1 MSSTST
7 TSTPSVDRHMGRVKW
22 FNNKA
27 GYGFIT
33 ATRDGAETDIFVHHS
48 NVMVVNEQYKY
59 LVQGEYVEFIIIST
73 EEGPHKFKASEVSG
87 INGGK
92 LMCETRNEFRQMKTD
107 QSAPT
112 TSSSRSASAPSFRE
126 ASTPREASTSRASS
140 MPTESTQ
147 PWKFAQKT
155 SRDQGSQGRGQ
166 SGRSAGRGGRGGG
179 GGRAGSSAGSSAG
192 RGSQ

>member
-1 MSSTST
+1 MSSTSG
-7 TSTPSVDRHMGRVKW
+7 TSTSSVDRHMGRVKW

-48 NVMVVNEQYKY
+48 DVMVVNEQYKY
-59 LVQGEYVEFIIIST
+59 LDQGEYVEFIIIST
-73 EEGPHKFKASEVSG
+73 EEGPHKFKASTVSG

-107 QSAPT
+107 QPISSA
-112 TSSSRSASAPSFRE
+112 RSASNPSFRE

-166 SGRSAGRGGRGGG
+166 SGRSAGGGAGAGG
-179 GGRAGSSAGSSAG
+179 GGRGRGRSASSAG

>member
-1 MSSTST
+1 MSSALS

-33 ATRDGAETDIFVHHS
+33 ATRDGTETDIFVHHS
-48 NVMVVNEQYKY
+48 DVMVVNEQYKY

-107 QSAPT
+107 QP
-112 TSSSRSASAPSFRE
+112 TSSSRATSNPSFRE
-126 ASTPREASTSRASS
+126 ASS

-155 SRDQGSQGRGQ
+155 PRVEGGRG
-166 SGRSAGRGGRGGG
+166 SAGRGGRG
-179 GGRAGSSAGSSAG
+179 SAG
-192 RGSQ
+192 RGRGSSDKK

>member
-1 MSSTST
+1 MSSTSG
-7 TSTPSVDRHMGRVKW
+7 TSTSSVDRHMGRVKW

-48 NVMVVNEQYKY
+48 DVMVVNEQYKY

-73 EEGPHKFKASEVSG
+73 EEGPHKFKASTVSG

-107 QSAPT
+107 QP
-112 TSSSRSASAPSFRE
+112 TSSSRATSNPSF
-126 ASTPREASTSRASS
+126 REASTSRASS

-155 SRDQGSQGRGQ
+155 PRGEGGSGGSGGRGQ
-166 SGRSAGRGGRGGG
+166 GGRSAGRGGR
-179 GGRAGSSAGSSAG
+179 AGSSGG

>member
-1 MSSTST
+1 MSSTSG
-7 TSTPSVDRHMGRVKW
+7 TSTSSVDRHMGRVKW

-33 ATRDGAETDIFVHHS
+33 ATQDGTETDIFVHHS
-48 NVMVVNEQYKY
+48 DVMVVNEQYKY

-73 EEGPHKFKASEVSG
+73 EEGPHKFKASSVSG

-107 QSAPT
+107 QP
-112 TSSSRSASAPSFRE
+112 TSSSRATSNPSFRE
-126 ASTPREASTSRASS
+126 ASS

-147 PWKFAQKT
+147 QWKFTQKT
-155 SRDQGSQGRGQ
+155 PRGEGGRGSGERKSGGRGQ
-166 SGRSAGRGGRGGG
+166 SGRSAGRGGRS
-179 GGRAGSSAGSSAG
+179 GSSAEK
-192 RGSQ
+192 GSQ

>member
-1 MSSTST
+1 MSSTSG
-7 TSTPSVDRHMGRVKW
+7 TSTSSVDRHMGRVKW

-33 ATRDGAETDIFVHHS
+33 ATRDGTETDIFVHHS
-48 NVMVVNEQYKY
+48 DVMVVNEQYKY

-73 EEGPHKFKASEVSG
+73 EEGPHKFNASSVSG

-107 QSAPT
+107 QPI
-112 TSSSRSASAPSFRE
+112 SSSRATSSPSFKE
-126 ASTPREASTSRASS
+126 ASS

-147 PWKFAQKT
+147 QWKFAQKT
-155 SRDQGSQGRGQ
+155 PRGEGGRG
-166 SGRSAGRGGRGGG
+166 SAGRGGR
-179 GGRAGSSAGSSAG
+179 RSAG
-192 RGSQ
+192 RGRESSDKK